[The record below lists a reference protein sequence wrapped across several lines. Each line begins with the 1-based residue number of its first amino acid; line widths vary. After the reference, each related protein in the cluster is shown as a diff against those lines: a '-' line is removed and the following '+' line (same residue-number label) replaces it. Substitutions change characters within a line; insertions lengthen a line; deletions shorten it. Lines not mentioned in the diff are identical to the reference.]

1 MERTNTDT
9 GSGEGLLGATFT
21 TPKDLRHLAEQ
32 CLGQLFV
39 PTEVVHAG
47 DRAATLLLRPE
58 GMGEILVQAERE
70 RRWSPYVIT
79 RVEHAGASAR

>member
-1 MERTNTDT
+1 MERTNTETET
-9 GSGEGLLGATFT
+9 GDGLLGATFT

-47 DRAATLLLRPE
+47 DRAATLVLRPE

-70 RRWSPYVIT
+70 RHFSPYVIT
-79 RVEHAGASAR
+79 RVEHVERHAR